1 MKKVS
6 LKKGL
11 SILGYEVVQYHK
23 NYNQR
28 YGFATKNNQ
37 LYYFSYGDLRWR
49 TTLLV
54 RTADE
59 SIKDKKGLHADWTG
73 GSNTYPETE
82 LNKLGYKIFENF
94 KACDFNRL

>member
-59 SIKDKKGLHADWTG
+59 SIKDKKGLYADWTG

-82 LNKLGYKIFENF
+82 LNNLGYKIFESF
-94 KACDFNRL
+94 KACDFNSL